1 MAQIKSQKK
10 RILTNAKANVSNSQK
25 KSAVRTAIK
34 KVRLAV
40 SNNDAALAN
49 DLLNKAIS
57 LIDKSVGDGIQKQNT
72 ANRQKATISK
82 LVANMGKKAA

>member
-82 LVANMGKKAA
+82 LVANMVKKAA